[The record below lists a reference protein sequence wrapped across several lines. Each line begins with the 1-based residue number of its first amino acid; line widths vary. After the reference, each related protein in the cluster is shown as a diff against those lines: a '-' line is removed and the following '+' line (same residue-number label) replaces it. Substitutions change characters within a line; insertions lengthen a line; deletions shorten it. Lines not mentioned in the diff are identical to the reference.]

1 MAKKKRKL
9 SDGAATQPEPDAAAV
24 EEDEDEPKG
33 DSNSKSA
40 AAPTAEE
47 RLAAFGEAFM
57 SSINRA
63 PPKPKAAPPPRAADP
78 FKSAP
83 AALEAALERKVGAP
97 GLPGE
102 GKKRR
107 RNKSK
112 KARLEKLA
120 LQGKSGSGDTPS
132 TGGAASAAAPS
143 GAPKLEARLFGLPAA
158 SVAPDPR
165 SKPPQLSAR
174 DRRNFMSG
182 KVSSIR
188 MQKSEEDVQGG
199 SKKRGGERTAEDAEF
214 QKTLRDVL
222 HYVTPL
228 LGKRERQQYED
239 SKIRAL
245 GGKIEKQKMPYRR
258 FQEEIKINKQ
268 KRERL
273 VEEDKLAGVE
283 MSANAYKASWVVDSV
298 LKKKKE
304 ALKDKKKRREDGF
317 LRLGLGARERGG
329 MATIPK
335 AAIKNMQRGSKII

>member
-9 SDGAATQPEPDAAAV
+9 SDGSATQPEPDADAV

-33 DSNSKSA
+33 DSGSKSA

-47 RLAAFGEAFM
+47 RLAALGEAFM
-57 SSINRA
+57 NSIDRA
-63 PPKPKAAPPPRAADP
+63 PPRPKAALPPRAADP

-83 AALEAALERKVGAP
+83 AALEAVLERKVGAP

-120 LQGKSGSGDTPS
+120 LQGKSGSGDTPL
-132 TGGAASAAAPS
+132 TGGTASAAAPS
-143 GAPKLEARLFGLPAA
+143 DAPKLEARLFGAA

-188 MQKSEEDVQGG
+188 AKKSEDDVQGG
-199 SKKRGGERTAEDAEF
+199 SRKRGGERTAEDAEF

-335 AAIKNMQRGSKII
+335 AAIKNLQRGKKT